1 MSAEALQAAVSER
14 FPQAAT
20 AADAGSAAEP
30 AANEF
35 VIFSKPELGRLG
47 ADDTAKVWD
56 LFATAFA
63 NHAVTVHRV
72 KILTGPELER
82 LGAMQE
88 HYGVINQISRLG
100 RPALT
105 EAAEQALQEQYA
117 ESIEDSLVLGGHQ
130 FLDRYPD
137 FSPFALA
144 MLFSNSTVCRL
155 GPGTYAGAVRIDAD
169 QVIIL
174 NGFHPRQLGF
184 FTAEDTVCAFLHG
197 SSETDWEVLRSE
209 LIGATDPSK
218 AASGSIRGTLRADPA
233 SFGLASVNSN
243 FNGVH
248 MSAGPLEGLG
258 ELDRFFAEV
267 GELSGWSFA
276 QALRAAG
283 ASADDV
289 SRLVDNPVVV
299 ADGER
304 ATAFDLT
311 EGVNADA
318 AAKLLAGAEIG

>member
-1 MSAEALQAAVSER
+1 MSVEAVQAAVSER

-20 AADAGSAAEP
+20 ANEAGSAPEP
-30 AANEF
+30 SANEF

-47 ADDTAKVWD
+47 EDDTAKVWD
-56 LFATAFA
+56 LFAAAFA
-63 NHAVTVHRV
+63 NHAVTVHRL

-117 ESIEDSLVLGGHQ
+117 ESIEDALVLGGHQ

-144 MLFSNSTVCRL
+144 MLFSNSTVSRL

-184 FTAEDTVCAFLHG
+184 FTAEHQRVLDRLGVLLLQGLLGRLGQRRSAEPGDLVDHAVVLLHRAQP
-197 SSETDWEVLRSE
+197 LQ
-209 LIGATDPSK
+209 
-218 AASGSIRGTLRADPA
+218 LRAC
-233 SFGLASVNSN
+233 
-243 FNGVH
+243 
-248 MSAGPLEGLG
+248 
-258 ELDRFFAEV
+258 
-267 GELSGWSFA
+267 
-276 QALRAAG
+276 
-283 ASADDV
+283 
-289 SRLVDNPVVV
+289 
-299 ADGER
+299 
-304 ATAFDLT
+304 
-311 EGVNADA
+311 
-318 AAKLLAGAEIG
+318 LLYTSPSPRD